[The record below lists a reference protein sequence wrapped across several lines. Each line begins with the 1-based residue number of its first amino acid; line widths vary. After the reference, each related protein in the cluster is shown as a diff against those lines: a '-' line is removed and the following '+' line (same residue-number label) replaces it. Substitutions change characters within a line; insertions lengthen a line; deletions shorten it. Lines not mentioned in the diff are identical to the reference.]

1 MSEQKSVMKCKVHYT
16 ESEIFVNV
24 FSFVVVV
31 VESDPNLL

>member
-1 MSEQKSVMKCKVHYT
+1 MKCKVHYT